1 MTLRFQ
7 QLFIRESMIMKNRY
21 IAILAMTLMAGAA
34 FAQQTPSALGEYKYD
49 DATQL
54 WRITDNAAGLGID
67 TTRNRGYAQIGYYH
81 HSGDYTRVQEGTRSN
96 QLRFETERY
105 QKVGKY
111 LYGYG
116 RFDFDYGRVNN
127 RTWCDVQRP
136 YNSDPYFP
144 GSAIEGKYDFQDFNF
159 TAALGTAAIG
169 KWHFGMKL
177 DYNVGDLSRLR
188 DPRPRSQT
196 LDYKITPAVTF
207 SFGKNTFGLS
217 GNYHRYKEKIAGV
230 KNIQSNAAI
239 MYYNMTGLEH
249 ATGNVSGY
257 DGYQREWV
265 DHRFGAELT
274 YGFKNRN
281 YSLVVAANIERG
293 AENIYGQYKK
303 EEGKFVDYKY
313 GISILNRIK
322 TDGELLHEIDFKL
335 GYEQAYADEYRQQF
349 ISENNDEMQSKTY
362 SYEKRN
368 ADGTIEIKDSTITK
382 NYPSTS
388 QYYVTQMVMKK
399 RYQVKVFNTDFRYR
413 LNFTD
418 GGRIKRY
425 AGVRFTSSD
434 VKNLY
439 LVPESSLHYDGYNV
453 SLEGGTELLK
463 KRLWI
468 DGQFTMHF
476 NGTAA
481 LDLNDPTTDYAQ
493 GVLMPDMN
501 YYRANY
507 VQGGL
512 SVTYQF
518 PITIKK
524 KQTMWYVRGNGDWL
538 RTNSNLHAASFGLTL
553 GMFN

>member
-1 MTLRFQ
+1 MMMQNNKRYTL
-7 QLFIRESMIMKNRY
+7 
-21 IAILAMTLMAGAA
+21 LAAMVMLAA
-34 FAQQTPSALGEYKYD
+34 CVFAQQDSPALGEYRYD

-54 WRITDNAAGLGID
+54 WRLTDNAAGLGID
-67 TTRNRGYAQIGYYH
+67 TTRNRGFAQVGYYH

-96 QLRFETERY
+96 QFRLETERY

-127 RTWCDVQRP
+127 RAWSDVRRP
-136 YNSDPYFP
+136 YNSNPYFP
-144 GSAIEGKYDFQDFNF
+144 GSDIFGKYDFQDFNF
-159 TAALGTAAIG
+159 TAALGSAAVG
-169 KWHFGMKL
+169 RWHFGMRL

-188 DPRPRSQT
+188 DPRPRT
-196 LDYKITPAVTF
+196 NLLDYKITPAVTY
-207 SFGKNTFGLS
+207 SFGNNTFGLS
-217 GNYHRYKEKIAGV
+217 GNYHRRKEKISGV
-230 KNIQSNAAI
+230 KNIQTNANLT
-239 MYYNMTGLEH
+239 YYNMTGMEH
-249 ATGNVSGY
+249 AKGTVSGY

-274 YGFKNRN
+274 YAYKKGKYNM
-281 YSLVVAANIERG
+281 VAAANIERG
-293 AENIYGQYKK
+293 AENVYGQYKS
-303 EEGKFVDYKY
+303 EPGKYVDYKY
-313 GISILNRIK
+313 GFIFLGRLK
-322 TDGELLHEIDFKL
+322 TDGGLLHEVDFKI
-335 GYEQAYADEYRQQF
+335 GYDQAYADEYRQEY
-349 ISENNDEMQSKTY
+349 ITENNDEMQSKTY

-399 RYQVKVFNTDFRYR
+399 RFQVKVFNTDFHYR

-418 GGRIKRY
+418 NGRIKRY
-425 AGVRFTSSD
+425 AGVRFTSYD
-434 VKNLY
+434 AKNKY
-439 LVPESSLHYDGYNV
+439 LLPESNMHYDGYNL
-453 SLEGGTELLK
+453 SFEGGTELLK
-463 KRLWI
+463 KRLWV
-468 DGQFTMHF
+468 DGSFTMHF

-493 GVLMPDMN
+493 GVLIPDME

-512 SVTYQF
+512 SLTYQF
-518 PITIKK
+518 PLTIKK
-524 KQTMWYVRGNGDWL
+524 KLTMWYVRCNGDWL
-538 RTNSNLHAASFGLTL
+538 RANNNLHAAGFGVTL